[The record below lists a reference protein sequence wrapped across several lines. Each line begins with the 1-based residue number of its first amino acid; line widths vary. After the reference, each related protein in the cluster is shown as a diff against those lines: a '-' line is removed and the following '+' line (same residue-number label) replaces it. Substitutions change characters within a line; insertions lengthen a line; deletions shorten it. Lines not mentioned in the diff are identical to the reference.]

1 MVIQERAQGGEKLCY
16 PMCTVLLHAL
26 PSCFRSPTINHSP
39 FQGVFCVTFFAVL
52 YLLLMLSVVPKHK
65 AEAWS

>member
-16 PMCTVLLHAL
+16 PMYTVPLHAL
-26 PSCFRSPTINHSP
+26 SSGFRSPTVNHSP
-39 FQGVFCVTFFAVL
+39 FQGVFCVTFFAFL
-52 YLLLMLSVVPKHK
+52 YLLLMLSVVPEHH